1 MEAEQPTL
9 RLAWLWA
16 ARVVACSF
24 LILGALFYWGFMKE
38 GSTSDLMI
46 AFLCIGG
53 ALAFAF
59 GIELPLHPAARAA
72 RWVGWGMLLAVAVLL
87 RGGPVY
93 LSFPVAF
100 LGLPAVIRAPR
111 RRVGS
116 PLRG

>member
-9 RLAWLWA
+9 RVAWLWA

-24 LILGALFYWGFMKE
+24 LILGALFYWGFLKE
-38 GSTSDLMI
+38 GRTIHLMI

-53 ALAFAF
+53 ALIYAF
-59 GIELPLHPAARAA
+59 GIELPRHPTARAA
-72 RWVGWGMLLAVAVLL
+72 RWVGWGMLLAVAVVL

-100 LGLPAVIRAPR
+100 LGLPADTRTPR
-111 RRVGS
+111 RRVE
-116 PLRG
+116 